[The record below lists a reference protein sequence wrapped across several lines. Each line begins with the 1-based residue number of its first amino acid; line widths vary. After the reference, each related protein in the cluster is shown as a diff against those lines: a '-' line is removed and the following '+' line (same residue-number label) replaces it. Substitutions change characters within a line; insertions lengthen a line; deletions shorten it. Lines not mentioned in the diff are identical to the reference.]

1 MLISSTN
8 LQVRISQDAHA
19 HPSRRL
25 LFRTAS
31 EAGEEIF
38 SICQQSSVWQSSE
51 MGSFGQIH
59 KGKYNTSQVG
69 KGFPLKFSF

>member
-51 MGSFGQIH
+51 MGSRANTQGQIQH
-59 KGKYNTSQVG
+59 ITGGKR
-69 KGFPLKFSF
+69 FSS